1 MLGYK
6 LLMKLFIEL
15 VGLSAVGFLYLIAS
29 NDETLLS
36 HDFELAKIALIS
48 VGFIAILLIVPIA
61 SREGHQCGKRT
72 SLTCFVLAIF
82 CVAAYIIFYYQFSD
96 LYSGRPKAAELGP
109 VKETILVCLY
119 ILASGLFTLA
129 FAVCAV
135 NGYPTPPINPNAMLG
150 RHLESLV
157 NRVAA
162 WLATRPVV
170 ASVATSVGK
179 LIVISLIILSMFK
192 PASLFVAF
200 FAAHF
205 RLVPFLD
212 KTQVFVAI
220 ISSTFF
226 LFWSY
231 SFKDDERIKFLR
243 WAVIVI
249 TLGIG
254 LAVVYLLLVSLC
266 LFDPWGK
273 ALLVVTFALSIGC
286 VSLGFSFLTMCFLRG
301 RKVCS
306 TDMPPQNK

>member
-1 MLGYK
+1 MFWYK
-6 LLMKLFIEL
+6 LLMKRFIEL

-29 NDETLLS
+29 NDEILLS
-36 HDFELAKIALIS
+36 HAFELAKIALIS
-48 VGFIAILLIVPIA
+48 VVFVAILLIVPIA
-61 SREGHQCGKRT
+61 SREGQLCGKRT
-72 SLTCFVLAIF
+72 PLTCFVLAIF
-82 CVAAYIIFYYQFSD
+82 CVAAYIIFYYQFSE

-135 NGYPTPPINPNAMLG
+135 NGYPTPPIRPNAMLG

-170 ASVATSVGK
+170 ASVAASVGK
-179 LIVISLIILSMFK
+179 LIVISLIILSMYNL
-192 PASLFVAF
+192 ASLFVAF
-200 FAAHF
+200 FEAHF
-205 RLVPFLD
+205 KLVPFLE
-212 KTQVFVAI
+212 KTQIFVAI

-231 SFKDDERIKFLR
+231 SFKDDEKIKFLR

-254 LAVVYLLLVSLC
+254 LAVAYLMLMSLYW
-266 LFDPWGK
+266 FDPWGR
-273 ALLVVTFALSIGC
+273 AVLVVTFAISIGC
-286 VSLGFSFLTMCFLRG
+286 VSLGFSFLAMCLLRKP
-301 RKVCS
+301 KVCS
-306 TDMPPQNK
+306 TGSPPKL